1 MEDEVKDEKQTPEDT
16 PTAEPHGT
24 DGGETDWKAMSRK
37 WEKQAK
43 ENKDAADELAALKE
57 SSKADLDKAN
67 QRVKDAEAKVAELE
81 AERERNN
88 WAAEASK
95 QTGVPAAILRGSTLE
110 EMVEHGKQIK
120 GLVSMH
126 PVVNDKGEPPTP
138 TLTKEQILKI
148 ENKRDRKAAIA
159 ANLDLF

>member
-1 MEDEVKDEKQTPEDT
+1 MENEVKDEKPTMEGNQPE
-16 PTAEPHGT
+16 EPHGNKEQ
-24 DGGETDWKAMSRK
+24 ETDWKAMSRK

-57 SSKADLDKAN
+57 SSKADLDKAK
-67 QRVKDAEAKVAELE
+67 QRAKDAEAKVAELE
-81 AERERNN
+81 AEKERNG

-110 EMVEHGKQIK
+110 EMIEHGRQIK
-120 GLVSMH
+120 GHVSMH
-126 PVVNDKGEPPTP
+126 PVVSDKGEPPTP

-148 ENKRDRKAAIA
+148 KDRRERKAAIA
-159 ANLDLF
+159 EHLDLF